1 VRPDPIQWLETS
13 LLNACA
19 SGSCPATNG
28 SDVLS
33 SSLLLTNLSS
43 GTLKVKFHPF
53 LGLGQADTVIV
64 TGATNNIGLPF
75 VHGGGLIVVRA
86 NMIFSPHLFTT
97 LHSFLHEGV
106 LNKLLD
112 TRART

>member
-1 VRPDPIQWLETS
+1 MLVQVVVAPPPME
-13 LLNACA
+13 
-19 SGSCPATNG
+19 G
-28 SDVLS
+28 DVLS

-86 NMIFSPHLFTT
+86 NIFSPPST
-97 LHSFLHEGV
+97 LSSMKEY
-106 LNKLLD
+106 
-112 TRART
+112 